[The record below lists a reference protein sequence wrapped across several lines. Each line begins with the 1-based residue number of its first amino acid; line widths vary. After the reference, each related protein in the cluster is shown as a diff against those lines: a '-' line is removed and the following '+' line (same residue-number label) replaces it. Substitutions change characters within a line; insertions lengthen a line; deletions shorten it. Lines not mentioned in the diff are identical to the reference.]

1 MQLAQKNIQSEKRPG
16 QGFTLIE
23 VMIALAV
30 TLIALLPLLHL
41 LTSSILTTNAA
52 QNLTTATLIASEK
65 LAELTSQTDPEKSA
79 LPETIEN
86 PNTQTIFTCQKEIS
100 PAEIPE
106 LDDAPPTNL
115 YKASITLNWY
125 EGSKQK
131 QTQISKYIFIDTPK
145 K

>member
-1 MQLAQKNIQSEKRPG
+1 MTRQTKNTK

-52 QNLTTATLIASEK
+52 QNLTTATLIANEK
-65 LAELTSQTDPEKSA
+65 LAELTAQTDPENSA

-86 PNTQTIFTCQKEIS
+86 PNSQTIFDCQKEITPIQLS
-100 PAEIPE
+100 DSKEQTQ
-106 LDDAPPTNL
+106 TNL
-115 YKASITLNWY
+115 YEASVTLSWF
-125 EGSKQK
+125 EGNKQK
-131 QTQISKYIFIDTPK
+131 QTQISKYIFIDLSK